1 MLKGSSLASRSC
13 GAVFKCQAVFSAAI
27 NAAHAK
33 TFGNSFQLA
42 TSSFGLG
49 SDLKLLW
56 RAGNVAT
63 ILEALKA
70 ARRSGRV
77 QGPRRSRAERT
88 KVVPGASWIAYLDAD
103 AILVDFS
110 KDALADVVR
119 AHSTKETRL
128 MVSRGELIGPGTSS
142 MFNSGFLLVR
152 QHPWAYDFVQLWLSQ
167 LSSSNANDQEVLEQL
182 YRQGAPKVVP
192 KRQPKPC
199 NTSQVMTSC
208 GCHLHRSK

>member
-1 MLKGSSLASRSC
+1 M
-13 GAVFKCQAVFSAAI
+13 FSAAI